1 VKSRGVTGA
10 SPLVSVNGPAGES
23 LTAITVARQ
32 RFGRVESVVV
42 SRSFGSRRARRGQS
56 GCSGAGLELSFC
68 MTAPD
73 APDRPV
79 PPSTVAVRDRRSGGR
94 GHLEFFWN
102 LCYRG
107 LRQMGGHAE
116 KFYLTVG
123 IFLLVGIVV
132 AIVGTLA
139 FAELGEWVKKGYTQR
154 FDVAGLQWL
163 AAHHTPLL
171 TTIMTEITPLG
182 TGIVVMTTVGVTAAF
197 LWHTEHKISAQLLLA
212 ATAGNIIL
220 NNVLK
225 LYFDRARPNV
235 FAWQTHAASSSFPS
249 GHAMSATVVYGTIAY
264 LLARL
269 QKHAWSRAITL
280 VTAVVMIAL
289 ICLTRLYLGVHYPS
303 DVGGGIIVGLAWAAF
318 CMATLEASLVLA
330 RRRGAPVLA
339 HEAVAPVEKVP
350 VVQQVAQ
357 ATATAEERVAS
368 PTG

>member
-1 VKSRGVTGA
+1 M
-10 SPLVSVNGPAGES
+10 PDPD
-23 LTAITVARQ
+23 
-32 RFGRVESVVV
+32 
-42 SRSFGSRRARRGQS
+42 
-56 GCSGAGLELSFC
+56 
-68 MTAPD
+68 MPD
-73 APDRPV
+73 APRPAL
-79 PPSTVAVRDRRSGGR
+79 PHSAVAAMERRSGRR

-132 AIVGTLA
+132 AVAGTLA
-139 FAELGEWVKKGYTQR
+139 FAELGEWVKKGYTQQ
-154 FDVAGLQWL
+154 FDVAALQWL
-163 AAHHTPLL
+163 GAHHTPWL
-171 TTIMTEITPLG
+171 TTIMTEVTPLG
-182 TGIVVMTTVGVTAAF
+182 TGIVVMTTVGITAAF

-225 LYFDRARPNV
+225 LHFDRARPNV
-235 FAWQTHAASSSFPS
+235 FEWQTHAASSSFPS
-249 GHAMSATVVYGTIAY
+249 GHAMSATVVYGTVAY

-269 QKHAWSRAITL
+269 QSHAWSRAVTL
-280 VTAVVMIAL
+280 VTAIIMIAL

-303 DVGGGIIVGLAWAAF
+303 DVVGGIVVGLAWAAF

-330 RRRGAPVLA
+330 RRRGATVLA
-339 HEAVAPVEKVP
+339 HEAVAPVEKAP
-350 VVQQVAQ
+350 VVQHVAQ
-357 ATATAEERVAS
+357 ATATAAEHVAS